1 MKEKGKKEMVK
12 HESGR
17 ALSPFDEME
26 RWFDDAFGKPFFHFG
41 PSRWPGMRRLE
52 KEKLSPV
59 VDIYR
64 EEGDVVVKAEVPGMK
79 KEDLK
84 IDLTDNAIT
93 ISGKKDKEE
102 KVEEKDYY
110 RYESSHG
117 SFHRTFSLPEG
128 VETDKVK
135 AKFKDG
141 VLEVRLPVSEE
152 AKKKEKRVV
161 IE

>member
-1 MKEKGKKEMVK
+1 MKGKERKEMVK
-12 HESGR
+12 HEPGR
-17 ALSPFDEME
+17 AISPFDEME
-26 RWFDDAFGKPFFHFG
+26 RWFDEVFRKPFFHFG
-41 PSRWPGMRRLE
+41 PSRWPGIQQIGRE
-52 KEKLSPV
+52 ELSPA

-64 EEGDVVVKAEVPGMK
+64 EKGDVVVKAEVPGMK
-79 KEDLK
+79 KENIK
-84 IDLTDNAIT
+84 INLTDNSIT
-93 ISGKKDKEE
+93 ISGKKEKEE

-128 VETDKVK
+128 VETDKAR

-141 VLEVRLPVSEE
+141 VLEVRIPVSEE
-152 AKKKEKRVV
+152 AKKKEREVV

>member
-1 MKEKGKKEMVK
+1 MKNRERKEVVK
-12 HESGR
+12 HEPGR

-26 RWFDDAFGKPFFHFG
+26 RWFDDVFRRPFFNLG
-41 PSRWPGMRRLE
+41 ASRWPGLQRLE
-52 KEKLSPV
+52 KEELSPA
-59 VDIYR
+59 VDIFK
-64 EEGDVVVKAEVPGMK
+64 EGNDIVVKAEVPGMS
-79 KEDLK
+79 KEN
-84 IDLTDNAIT
+84 INVSLTDDDIT
-93 ISGKKDKEE
+93 ISGEKKKEE

-117 SFHRTFSLPEG
+117 SFRRTFSLPEG

-141 VLEVRLPVSEE
+141 VLEVRLPISEE
-152 AKKKEKRVV
+152 AKKKEKKVA